1 MKLMNLVGIDIS
13 IDSTGMSLLRD
24 EEIIISNFTTLKRNV
39 GWVKKTMDTIDYEFI
54 NYTYKDIDNYTE
66 SEIMRLREYDYVTD
80 LIYNK
85 ILGNVN
91 KKDRTFLAIEGYNY
105 GLRNT
110 NSIVDIVTFSTL
122 LRLKLLS
129 LPKLEKMII
138 LSPMTVKSMT
148 AELVYGY
155 TLSPKS
161 KNKKINKNS
170 EGISSGSFVKKD
182 MMKALIDLNG
192 NDKLSLLL
200 NKYKDDL
207 LKLKN
212 VPKPWDD
219 VIDSWW
225 ILQTLRK

>member
-1 MKLMNLVGIDIS
+1 MNLVGIDIS

-85 ILGNVN
+85 IIGNVN
-91 KKDRTFLAIEGYNY
+91 KKDKTLLAIEGYNY
-105 GLRNT
+105 GLKNT

-122 LRLKLLS
+122 LRQKLLS

-155 TLSPKS
+155 TLSPKA

-170 EGISSGSFVKKD
+170 EGISGGSFVKKD

-219 VIDSWW
+219 IIDSFF
-225 ILQTLRK
+225 IMKTLTV

>member
-1 MKLMNLVGIDIS
+1 MNLVGIDIS
-13 IDSTGMSLLRD
+13 IDSTGVSILRG
-24 EEIIISNFTTLKRNV
+24 EEVLISNFTTLKRSV
-39 GWVKKTMDTIDYEFI
+39 GWIKKTMDVIDYEFI

-66 SEIMRLREYDYVTD
+66 NEIMKIREYDYVTD

-85 ILGNVN
+85 IVGNIN
-91 KKDRTFLAIEGYNY
+91 KKEKTLIAIEGYNY

-110 NSIVDIVTFSTL
+110 NTIVDIVTFSTL
-122 LRLKLLS
+122 LRHKLLS
-129 LPKLEKMII
+129 LPKLDKMII

-155 TLSPKS
+155 ELSPRA
-161 KNKKINKNS
+161 KNKKINKNND
-170 EGISSGSFVKKD
+170 GVSGGDFNKKD

-192 NDKLSLLL
+192 NDKLSVIL

-219 VIDSWW
+219 IIDSYF
-225 ILQTLRK
+225 IMKTLTV

>member
-1 MKLMNLVGIDIS
+1 MNLVGIDIS

-24 EEIIISNFTTLKRNV
+24 DEIIISNFTTLKRNV

-85 ILGNVN
+85 IVGNVD
-91 KKDRTFLAIEGYNY
+91 KKDKTLLAIEGYNY
-105 GLRNT
+105 GLKNT

-122 LRLKLLS
+122 LRQKLLS

-155 TLSPKS
+155 TLSPKA
-161 KNKKINKNS
+161 KNKKINKS
-170 EGISSGSFVKKD
+170 KDGVSGGSFVKKD

-192 NDKLSLLL
+192 NDKLSILL

-219 VIDSWW
+219 IIDSFF
-225 ILQTLRK
+225 IMKTLTI